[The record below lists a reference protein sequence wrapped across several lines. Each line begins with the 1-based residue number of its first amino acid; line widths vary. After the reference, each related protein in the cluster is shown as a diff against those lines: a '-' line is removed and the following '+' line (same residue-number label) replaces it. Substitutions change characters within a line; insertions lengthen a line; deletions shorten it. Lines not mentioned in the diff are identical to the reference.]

1 MKIEK
6 PAAEVRQHVDLD
18 ALVQAVK
25 QAHQAAEE
33 THGDFL
39 DKCRE
44 AGENL
49 RRIKQHL
56 KPKRGEWRRWVAN
69 NMPFS
74 YPSAVRVHADRQALG
89 GDRGQKITP
98 DFWGPGQARPVP
110 VRRHAAHPQAE
121 GEEEAAVAPR
131 AVLVQGIRPGRPARQ
146 PAVRHQ
152 GQAGGDDRP
161 AAAARLQGG
170 PGQEGFE
177 GGAGRDARD
186 KLRRNARWSPA
197 ALIVEET
204 GFRHS
209 LVDKAAAKKK
219 KIENLTGG
227 P

>member
-6 PAAEVRQHVDLD
+6 PAAEVRQHVDLE

-74 YPSAVRVHADRQALG
+74 YPSAQRYMQIARHWEEIEAKKSRLISGDPDRPGPSLSAAMRLIRKSRGKKKRRSLRVPSWCKEYAPAVLHVNRQFG
-89 GDRGQKITP
+89 IK
-98 DFWGPGQARPVP
+98 ARP
-110 VRRHAAHPQAE
+110 
-121 GEEEAAVAPR
+121 EATIALLLRLGFKEDQVKKA
-131 AVLVQGIRPGRPARQ
+131 LKGVQGEM
-146 PAVRHQ
+146 H
-152 GQAGGDDRP
+152 
-161 AAAARLQGG
+161 
-170 PGQEGFE
+170 
-177 GGAGRDARD
+177 
-186 KLRRNARWSPA
+186 
-197 ALIVEET
+197 ET
-204 GFRHS
+204 S
-209 LVDKAAAKKK
+209 
-219 KIENLTGG
+219 
-227 P
+227 